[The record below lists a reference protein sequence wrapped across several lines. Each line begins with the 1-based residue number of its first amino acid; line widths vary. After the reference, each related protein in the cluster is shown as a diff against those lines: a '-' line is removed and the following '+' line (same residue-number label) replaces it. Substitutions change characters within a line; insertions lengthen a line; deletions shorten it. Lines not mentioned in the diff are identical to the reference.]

1 MDSAL
6 KPSCMSLAMRSILNK
21 KNHYLCHILFSIFS
35 ALTLSNFLFE
45 LFSKVSDQFH
55 HGPRLMK
62 NKNDISLRCL
72 NVPTEAPPKS
82 LIIDDVK
89 T

>member
-1 MDSAL
+1 MYV
-6 KPSCMSLAMRSILNK
+6 SCHAFYSKQENPLPLSYPRFHFFCVNFI
-21 KNHYLCHILFSIFS
+21 KNFFG
-35 ALTLSNFLFE
+35 

-55 HGPRLMK
+55 YGPRLMK